1 MYVCTSLP
9 CNISEENKFK
19 IMYVDCFGQRY
30 MRYGH
35 QKSNGTHY
43 LPSDLSL
50 IGGEVSLIVD
60 DSAGDSNGPPK
71 T

>member
-1 MYVCTSLP
+1 MS
-9 CNISEENKFK
+9 
-19 IMYVDCFGQRY
+19 
-30 MRYGH
+30 YGTEDV
-35 QKSNGTHY
+35 SFEIHY

-60 DSAGDSNGPPK
+60 DSAGESSGPPK